1 MENGLYYV
9 VYFVIIYLQGSYIQF
24 KLRSEDRSEDLKIKY
39 FIKFL
44 RSLFNSIRELYWYM

>member
-44 RSLFNSIRELYWYM
+44 RSRELYWYM